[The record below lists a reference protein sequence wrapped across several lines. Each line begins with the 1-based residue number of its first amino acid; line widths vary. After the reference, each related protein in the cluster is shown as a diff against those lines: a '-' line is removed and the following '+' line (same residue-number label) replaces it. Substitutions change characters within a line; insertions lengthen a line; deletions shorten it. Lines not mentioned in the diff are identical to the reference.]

1 MGTIPLIR
9 VVTFCCGCPHPYE
22 NLFPKNLVLPPHSKS
37 HVCLYHFFLFAQNL
51 LNQKSKNK
59 KKSEQIKSK
68 AKRSKKNQGN
78 SKAIKT
84 NQSNSFY

>member
-1 MGTIPLIR
+1 MNTNQIKKKI
-9 VVTFCCGCPHPYE
+9 
-22 NLFPKNLVLPPHSKS
+22 K
-37 HVCLYHFFLFAQNL
+37 
-51 LNQKSKNK
+51 NQKNQ

-84 NQSNSFY
+84 NQSRSYDHFIHFIKKMIIFSVKIPASNSKSPSTQAQYSTNIFCCNR